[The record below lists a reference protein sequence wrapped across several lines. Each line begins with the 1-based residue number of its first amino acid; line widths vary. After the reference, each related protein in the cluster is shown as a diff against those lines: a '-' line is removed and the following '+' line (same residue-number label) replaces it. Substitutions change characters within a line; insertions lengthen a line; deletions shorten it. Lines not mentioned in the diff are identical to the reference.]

1 MEFTL
6 EEIDD
11 AEIARR
17 RDLYEPLAATVRDL
31 IDATIRTEVD
41 DEQIRDVQRI
51 LADAAQTLRSK
62 QMDGP
67 YGVRYTPDM
76 QGMPWGNA
84 VIGLRNAIAPPLHTV
99 RHDDGSVTAE
109 FTLGAAY
116 EGPGRHVHGGVCAM
130 VLDHV
135 LGEAASADDVP
146 CYTGTISVRYLRP
159 TPLGPLNCS
168 AVIVERDGRKKIVRG
183 VLADADGETAT
194 AEGIFIV
201 PKGWEG
207 SMPHK
212 VAGEG
217 RR

>member
-76 QGMPWGNA
+76 QGMPW
-84 VIGLRNAIAPPLHTV
+84 
-99 RHDDGSVTAE
+99 
-109 FTLGAAY
+109 
-116 EGPGRHVHGGVCAM
+116 
-130 VLDHV
+130 
-135 LGEAASADDVP
+135 
-146 CYTGTISVRYLRP
+146 
-159 TPLGPLNCS
+159 
-168 AVIVERDGRKKIVRG
+168 
-183 VLADADGETAT
+183 ET
-194 AEGIFIV
+194 
-201 PKGWEG
+201 
-207 SMPHK
+207 
-212 VAGEG
+212 
-217 RR
+217 R